1 MKTFKEYLQEE
12 NTQGDIGTRK
22 LALHHLRF
30 TPGQIDN
37 PEDPLEDF
45 KKEMEKQY

>member
-30 TPGQIDN
+30 TPGQL
-37 PEDPLEDF
+37 EDPEEQLKEF
-45 KKEMEKQY
+45 KRKMDDQF

>member
-1 MKTFKEYLQEE
+1 MKSFKEYLQEE

-30 TPGQIDN
+30 TPEQPDN
-37 PEDPLEDF
+37 PKEQLEDF
-45 KKEMEKQY
+45 KQQMEHQY